1 VASARLTIADF
12 YLSSMAEVAFTNS
25 LRPLEQ
31 SNCVGGCHAE
41 KSAA

>member
-1 VASARLTIADF
+1 MINTEQTTATSPA
-12 YLSSMAEVAFTNS
+12 
-25 LRPLEQ
+25 RPLEE